1 MKLCPN
7 KPAESG
13 LFRLFSTVFLASSM
27 DFVFFVITISA
38 LPRSAILS
46 RSGQQLGPRS
56 GVHQQGFLSYGPVV
70 ILVLVLQSPQCR
82 SFSTINFLDAY
93 WQRELPSTNTG
104 SGITAFLGVFALL
117 CRNQGCFFSSSSQE
131 SRLLSKELFWQP
143 HSNASL
149 P

>member
-1 MKLCPN
+1 MSQQTSRKWSISPIFDC
-7 KPAESG
+7 
-13 LFRLFSTVFLASSM
+13 LFG
-27 DFVFFVITISA
+27 FVHGFCLLRDHNSA